1 MTMEAQIQ
9 KKLVEAMKQG
19 DKLRVQVLRMAK
31 AALKDKRIELRRDLE
46 EGEAMKILQGLIKR
60 RKESIE
66 AFQKAGR
73 EERAETERA
82 EISVLEEFLPSA
94 LGRDEIEAVI
104 DAVVAEV
111 GDGTLRS
118 MGPVMKA
125 VMQRFAGQRVDG
137 REVNQLVRERLQ

>member
-1 MTMEAQIQ
+1 MTMEAEIQ
-9 KKLVEAMKQG
+9 KKIVEAMKQR
-19 DKLRVQVLRMAK
+19 DKSRVQVLRMAK
-31 AALKDKRIELRRDLE
+31 AALKDRRIELRRDLE
-46 EGEAMKILQGLIKR
+46 DSEAMKVLQGLIKR

-66 AFQKAGR
+66 AYRKAGR
-73 EERAETERA
+73 EERAETEQA
-82 EISVLEEFLPSA
+82 EISVLEEFLPEA

-104 DAVVAEV
+104 DEVVAEV

-137 REVNQLVRERLQ
+137 REVNRLVRERLQ